1 MGEAGERC
9 PEGTGEKDFRL
20 EAPWRPKALFC
31 FKITFVASPLQ
42 AHYALPLLEAVE
54 KELLA
59 ELREGPDSLLRDL
72 CLYLSQGGGKRLRP
86 FLLLLSGRL
95 WDAPLERLLP
105 LAVAVEFIHM
115 ATLVH
120 DDVIDR
126 AEIRRGRETVNRL
139 HGDFV
144 AVISG
149 DYLFARAFSLIA
161 RAGHPRVTEVMAEA
175 VNVMCQGEI
184 DQHSSLFD
192 LGRTEAHYYQ
202 TISRKTAHFIGEICR
217 VGGMVAGC
225 SPEEEAALRDY
236 GWHLGMAFQIIDDL
250 LDFTSS
256 PANLGKPVLNDLR
269 AGVYTLPLIR
279 ALSREEIRREVARF
293 LEGGDGAREVSRL
306 VAEGGGIRYARHR
319 ARLHGRRA
327 REALGLLPFC
337 RERELMEEMV
347 SFVLERKF

>member
-1 MGEAGERC
+1 M
-9 PEGTGEKDFRL
+9 
-20 EAPWRPKALFC
+20 
-31 FKITFVASPLQ
+31 Q
-42 AHYALPLLEAVE
+42 AHHALPLLEAVE
-54 KELLA
+54 RELEA

-72 CLYLSQGGGKRLRP
+72 SLYLSRGGGKRLRP

-95 WDAPLERLLP
+95 WHAPLEDLLP

-126 AEIRRGRETVNRL
+126 AEVRRGRETVNRL

-161 RAGHPRVTEVMAEA
+161 RTGQPRVMEVMAQA

-184 DQHSSLFD
+184 DQHLAAFD

-202 TISRKTAHFIGEICR
+202 TISRKTAHFMGEICR
-217 VGGMVAGC
+217 VGGILAGC
-225 SPEEEAALRDY
+225 SPEEEVALRDY
-236 GWHLGMAFQIIDDL
+236 GWHLGMAFQIVDDL

-256 PANLGKPVLNDLR
+256 PASLGKPVLSDLR

-279 ALSREEIRREVARF
+279 ALSREGMQKEVARL
-293 LEGGDGAREVSRL
+293 LEGGDGAQEVIRL
-306 VAEGGGIRYARHR
+306 VARSGGIRYARHR
-319 ARLHGRRA
+319 AQLHGRRA
-327 REALGLLPFC
+327 REALGLLPPGE
-337 RERELMEEMV
+337 ERDLMDEIV
-347 SFVLERKF
+347 TFVLQRKF